1 MSKKTKVL
9 LLIFGVLLIDQVVKF
24 VIKTN
29 MYYHQQIPILG
40 QDWAF
45 IHFVE
50 NNGMAFGLSLGEEY
64 GKLALTTF
72 RIITVIV
79 LGYFI
84 RQLIDRKERF
94 GLIISLSLIFAGA
107 MGNIIDSIFYGV
119 IFNESG
125 YIPAEIATFMP
136 AEGGYSK
143 LFHGKVVD
151 MFYFPMIEW
160 NWPQWMPLIGGND
173 FQFFRPV
180 FNVADSSICI
190 GMFILLI
197 FYRDFF
203 SGNIKAE
210 NKEEKATVDTSAE

>member
-1 MSKKTKVL
+1 MNKKSKIL
-9 LLIFGVLLIDQVVKF
+9 LLIFGILLIDQVVKF

-40 QDWAF
+40 QDWAY

-50 NNGMAFGLSLGEEY
+50 NNGMAFGLSLGDNY

-72 RIITVIV
+72 RIITVIF

-84 RQLIDRKERF
+84 RQLLIKKERF
-94 GLIISLSLIFAGA
+94 GLIVALALIFAGA
-107 MGNIIDSIFYGV
+107 LGNIIDSVFYGV

-125 YIPAEIATFMP
+125 YIPTEVAQFLP
-136 AEGGYSK
+136 PEGGYSK
-143 LFHGKVVD
+143 LFHGRVVD
-151 MFYFPMIEW
+151 MFYFPMVEW
-160 NWPQWMPLIGGND
+160 IWPEWMPLIGGND

-190 GMFILLI
+190 GMFTLLI

-203 SGNIKAE
+203 SGTNKS
-210 NKEEKATVDTSAE
+210 KEEKKDTLSTGQP